1 MGFTKIC
8 FIRKRTPELTEKLDK
23 LGYRMGF
30 IYSKEQTQI
39 DSVLC
44 VQGEFRFVQNSL
56 IDIIKKD
63 IPSVID
69 CGENEEL
76 FLAIAAIRDD
86 TSDNQYWVFY
96 EDFHKWK
103 KGDFVIGRFGRCSCY
118 CHVATVEELIEH
130 FNNPHNQNK
139 NE

>member
-1 MGFTKIC
+1 MGF
-8 FIRKRTPELTEKLDK
+8 
-23 LGYRMGF
+23 M
-30 IYSKEQTQI
+30 YSKEQTQI
-39 DSVLC
+39 DSILC
-44 VQGEFRFVQNSL
+44 IQGEFRFAQNSL

-69 CGENEEL
+69 CGTNEEL

-86 TSDNQYWVFY
+86 TSDNQYWVFD

-118 CHVATVEELIEH
+118 CHVATVEELFEH
-130 FNNPHNQNK
+130 FK
-139 NE
+139 

>member
-8 FIRKRTPELTEKLDK
+8 FIRKTTPKITVELDK

-30 IYSKEQTQI
+30 MYSKEQTQI
-39 DSVLC
+39 DSILC
-44 VQGEFRFVQNSL
+44 IQGEFRFAQNSL

-69 CGENEEL
+69 CGTNEEL

-86 TSDNQYWVFY
+86 TSDNQYWALSF
-96 EDFHKWK
+96 
-103 KGDFVIGRFGRCSCY
+103 
-118 CHVATVEELIEH
+118 L
-130 FNNPHNQNK
+130 
-139 NE
+139 